1 MGLCLLLPIL
11 CGNEK
16 ESKEESD
23 FSSYEEENIPVRTQK
38 ISERKTKKSKDTN
51 TMNMTERKS
60 NKTKFCLICHKAVHS
75 SSLTMSKNVSVNTP
89 KLDDRDGGIFCSCD
103 TSYYR

>member
-11 CGNEK
+11 CTNEK

-23 FSSYEEENIPVRTQK
+23 FSSYEQENIPVQTKRTSK
-38 ISERKTKKSKDTN
+38 RITKKSKETIK
-51 TMNMTERKS
+51 TTERKS

-75 SSLTMSKNVSVNTP
+75 SSLTMSKNISVNTP

>member
-23 FSSYEEENIPVRTQK
+23 FSSYEEENIPVQTKKTSKR
-38 ISERKTKKSKDTN
+38 ITKKSKE
-51 TMNMTERKS
+51 TMHMTKRKS

-75 SSLTMSKNVSVNTP
+75 SSLTMSKNISVNTP
-89 KLDDRDGGIFCSCD
+89 KLDDRDKGIFCSCD